1 MKLLIY
7 TAVWKRPEITEI
19 CFMGIKRLQKV
30 SGFDISAFAVISE
43 VEMIPLCEKYGV
55 DWCLTTNHPLGAKKN
70 YGVKQALRKDF
81 DYMIEIGSDDLL
93 KTEALY
99 AYTWDTPVIGF
110 MDFAIVNTENGKCK
124 AIKANIPKYGSGRAI
139 QRFVLESFDLWEP
152 SKSRGMDNSSCKM
165 LAMNKIM
172 QKGVKCSEPVVV
184 ALKSDV
190 NLWSY
195 SLTQGGPY
203 PLEEALKG
211 LSEEEVN
218 AIKCLTTANRL
229 ESLTSA

>member
-7 TAVWKRPEITEI
+7 PAVWKRPEITEI

-30 SGFDISAFAVISE
+30 PGFDISAFAVISE
-43 VEMIPLCEKYGV
+43 VEMIPLCDKYGV
-55 DWCLTTNHPLGAKKN
+55 DWCLTANHPLGTKKN

-99 AYTWDTPVIGF
+99 AYTWDAPVVGL

-124 AIKANIPKYGSGRAI
+124 TIKSNIPKYGSGRAI
-139 QRFVLESFDLWEP
+139 QRFVLESFDLWED
-152 SKSRGMDNSSCKM
+152 SKSRGMDNSSCRI
-165 LAMNKIM
+165 LATNRIM

-184 ALKSDV
+184 ALKSNV
-190 NLWSY
+190 NLWSF
-195 SLTQGGPY
+195 SLTQGETY
-203 PLEEALKG
+203 PLERALNG
-211 LSEEEVN
+211 LSIEEVN
-218 AIKCLTTANRL
+218 AIKCLITENKS